1 MGVSGYF
8 EQDVNL
14 GKSIPWSFRLPLGV
28 EPTTLT
34 GQVNEAISDY
44 IEFDSIP
51 EASSVWFRYILED
64 RDTSIDLANHVGQDV
79 IYVKDVVDSNGNR
92 ALPSEHGP
100 IQPLILAQL
109 HNGDNTVPD
118 LVRANPSGWETLPPG
133 LEDHAATFGQVT
145 DGVAGPPPSNGTDL
159 TAQGGRDLSVST
171 YLKHGCY
178 YIRLASLPPEGDE
191 ETYGGKVQQVIH
203 DNIYHSTFWLVNSG
217 IPSSLHDIDG
227 QGFGVPNRPVDPDS
241 PRAPS

>member
-14 GKSIPWSFRLPLGV
+14 GKSIPYSFRLPLGV

-100 IQPLILAQL
+100 LEPLILAQL
-109 HNGDNTVPD
+109 HDGNNTVPD
-118 LVRANPSGWETLPPG
+118 LVRANPGGWETLPPAWRITPQLLAKSVVAWRG
-133 LEDHAATFGQVT
+133 HPPAMVLILLHKGDATCQ
-145 DGVAGPPPSNGTDL
+145 
-159 TAQGGRDLSVST
+159 
-171 YLKHGCY
+171 
-178 YIRLASLPPEGDE
+178 
-191 ETYGGKVQQVIH
+191 
-203 DNIYHSTFWLVNSG
+203 
-217 IPSSLHDIDG
+217 
-227 QGFGVPNRPVDPDS
+227 S
-241 PRAPS
+241 PHILNMGAII